1 LWVIKHYL
9 CLKVRCS
16 DLYLAQAG
24 VIIIIWAGGLP
35 VIMNPANSIAVGYTD
50 YLNANLFF
58 SSWLT
63 FIVAAW
69 IVGDLAK
76 EMYGMDFVGI
86 ASPHVKSRRGKWY
99 ALIATS
105 LIVMSSS
112 VRVFRAFPCTADVM
126 TKSPTCRQTKFA
138 ISAGVIGTL
147 FSMGATLWTGRGN
160 FSHQSDWCSSAV
172 MVIIWSFGLGF
183 ITFGSGPGQ
192 NIGNLYFATWGSFS
206 LSVLL
211 AAESVR
217 EYLGMREQARSG
229 VSGEENSQTGEPGML
244 PVPVASQ
251 SFEDA
256 DL

>member
-1 LWVIKHYL
+1 
-9 CLKVRCS
+9 
-16 DLYLAQAG
+16 
-24 VIIIIWAGGLP
+24 
-35 VIMNPANSIAVGYTD
+35 MNPANSIAVGYTD
-50 YLNANLFF
+50 YLNANLYFG
-58 SSWLT
+58 SWLT
-63 FIVAAW
+63 FFVSIW
-69 IVGDLAK
+69 IAGDLAK
-76 EMYGMDFVGI
+76 EMYGMDIVGMV
-86 ASPHVKSRRGKWY
+86 SPHVKARRGKWY

-112 VRVFRAFPCTADVM
+112 VRVFRAFPCSADIM

-147 FSMGATLWTGRGN
+147 FSMGATLYTARGK
-160 FSHQSDWCSSAV
+160 FSHRSDWISSAV
-172 MVIIWSFGLGF
+172 MVIIWSFGLGY

-192 NIGNLYFATWGSFS
+192 NIGNLYFATWGSFT

-217 EYLGMREQARSG
+217 EYLSIREQTAGGGMNGGDDS
-229 VSGEENSQTGEPGML
+229 SDDPAAPGIQ